1 VAFFLLLVSS
11 SHGDPTAEALAKH
24 MAQKIKQN
32 IELGKEYGWYQKVA
46 VTKFSGE
53 GSISEKHERNY
64 RSIWLQGRL
73 YNELFQIDGRRLS
86 PGEQTEESKRQDG
99 FVSPANS
106 TAKADGIQQELKS
119 LEWWELPG
127 KYDLTLLPADGAAKY
142 VLSFRPKQIKLQE
155 RSRIERILNHMEG
168 TVWLDEELNVLK
180 AEARLVEPVRFG
192 FGILAN
198 VENAQIEYT
207 QQEHDHVRLP
217 ASLHVSWSARIALV
231 SHRRQEIRVSWHD
244 VYPRSD
250 ATVPYLIAEEGLL
263 TPSAGVK

>member
-1 VAFFLLLVSS
+1 MFFLLLVSS
-11 SHGDPTAEALAKH
+11 SHGDPTAEALIKR

-32 IELGKEYGWYQKVA
+32 NELGKEFGCYQKVT
-46 VTKFSGE
+46 VTKLNGND
-53 GSISEKHERNY
+53 SISEEHERNY

-73 YNELFQIDGRRLS
+73 YNELFQIDGRHLS
-86 PGEQTEESKRQDG
+86 TGEQAEESKRQTS

-106 TAKADGIQQELKS
+106 TAKVDGIQQELRS
-119 LEWWELPG
+119 LEWWELPD
-127 KYDLTLLPADGAAKY
+127 KFDLALLPADGTARY
-142 VLSFRPKQIKLQE
+142 VLSFRPKQIKLPE
-155 RSRIERILNHMEG
+155 RSRIERILNHLEG

-198 VENAQIEYT
+198 VEKAQIEYT
-207 QQEHDHVRLP
+207 QEEHDHVWFP
-217 ASLHVSWSARIALV
+217 ASLHTTWSARIALF

-250 ATVPYLIAEEGLL
+250 RTAPYLIAKEAIS
-263 TPSAGVK
+263 TPSTGVK